1 MFMPVLAN
9 LGLLYSPNTLIPVF
23 IWMAVIQAFRS
34 RILSLIGACVVSTAF
49 MVHYFASKELHGI
62 PSVLALLAMDWHSL
76 CASVTKLTLAEPLQT
91 HLFVLLLFILYWLV
105 VYASARRRL
114 WCFYN
119 ALAVFV
125 LCVVD
130 ANTFVHPN
138 AAIAIDVTVFL
149 VLLGFLRY
157 DEIRS
162 MWKNQEQTFFRF
174 FVPFLAVVSTAC
186 AAGVWI
192 PKPQTGLESFIQWMK
207 HPLSGGTV
215 KRTIGFQTDNTR
227 LGGSFSLNNDLV
239 MQVEEPY
246 PSYLR
251 GAVYARYTGK
261 GWEPGVSALNVQ
273 FTKQVPAEDL
283 TTYSG
288 IPNRLTEQKITFLSK
303 ELEHTDVVFGGY
315 AVHTVERLTHADKG
329 ARYEVNLSTGAIKGP
344 GIEQGDVYRVY
355 SLEPQSP
362 FSLLKNELPLPSHR
376 LEAYPAAVLPYL
388 ELPRELPQRDY
399 DLARQLVAGAT
410 TELDMVN
417 RVQKYLKTHY
427 VYQTQNIPYPEGN
440 QDYVD
445 QFLFE
450 TKRGYCNN
458 FSSAMAVLLRTVQI
472 PTRWVVGFTS
482 GQLDDAYT
490 GDQKRYLIRN
500 SDAHSWVEVY
510 FPNVGWI
517 PFDPTP
523 NFSMPFAP
531 APERPVEG
539 VIRSKVT
546 VPPELQSV
554 RRYLHRDFPPQAPM
568 NKSPSKPA
576 RPLVEQTQSAHH
588 TDWRTVLIGFA
599 VLGLA
604 TLVLLVQFRKMYTRR
619 LYSRKRNEDVSI
631 PEAVG
636 LLMKLLGKRR
646 QWNQAHGET
655 LRDLLAVSQRY
666 GISDEECVHFIRVAE
681 RACYGGGRINVSK
694 EDEAKFKSIWTAWV
708 SAILSEDKERP
719 LTLSKSISRM
729 LS

>member
-1 MFMPVLAN
+1 MFMPVLAD

-23 IWMAVIQAFRS
+23 IWMAVIQSFRS
-34 RILSLIGACVVSTAF
+34 RLLSLVGACVVSTAF
-49 MVHYFASKELHGI
+49 MAYYFGPQNVHGI
-62 PSVLALLAMDWHSL
+62 ASGLALLGMDWQSL
-76 CASVTKLTLAEPLQT
+76 CESVTKMTLTEPLET

-105 VYASARRRL
+105 VYASRRRRL

-119 ALAVFV
+119 ALAMVV

-130 ANTFVHPN
+130 ANTVVHPN

-149 VLLGFLRY
+149 IVLGLLRYEEVRSVWSEKEQGFL
-157 DEIRS
+157 
-162 MWKNQEQTFFRF
+162 RF
-174 FVPFLAVVSTAC
+174 FVPLIVVVSLSS
-186 AAGVWI
+186 AAGIWI
-192 PKPQTGLESFIQWMK
+192 PKPQTGFGNPIQWVK
-207 HPLSGGTV
+207 RQPSDGTPQ
-215 KRTIGFQTDNTR
+215 RTIGFQTDNAR
-227 LGGSFSLNNDLV
+227 LGGSFSLNDDLV
-239 MQVEEPY
+239 LSVEEPY
-246 PSYLR
+246 PAYLR

-261 GWEPGVSALNVQ
+261 GWEPGVSALHVQ
-273 FTKQVPAEDL
+273 FTKEVPAQAL

-288 IPNRLTEQKITFLSK
+288 IPNRLTEQKITVLSK
-303 ELEHTDVVFGGY
+303 ELDHTDVVFGGY
-315 AVHTVERLTHADKG
+315 AVHTVERLTHVNKG

-362 FSLLKNELPLPSHR
+362 FSILMNELPLPSHR

-482 GQLDDAYT
+482 GQLDDAYS
-490 GDQKRYLIRN
+490 GDHKRYLIRN

-523 NFSMPFAP
+523 SFSMPFAP
-531 APERPVEG
+531 APERSGEG
-539 VIRSKVT
+539 VTRSNVSL
-546 VPPELQSV
+546 PPELQSI
-554 RRYLHRDFPPQAPM
+554 RRYLHLDFPPQVH
-568 NKSPSKPA
+568 NDKTPSKPVHA
-576 RPLVEQTQSAHH
+576 PVGHTQSTH
-588 TDWRTVLIGFA
+588 RTGWPKVLIGFA
-599 VLGLA
+599 VLGLG
-604 TLVLLVQFRKMYTRR
+604 TLVLILVQFRKTYARR
-619 LYSRKRNEDVSI
+619 LYSQKRLADVSI
-631 PEAVG
+631 PEAVE

-646 QWNQAHGET
+646 LWNQAHGET
-655 LRDLLAVSQRY
+655 LRDLLAVSRRY
-666 GISDEECVHFIRVAE
+666 GISEEECVHFIRVAE
-681 RACYGGGRINVSK
+681 QVCYGGRNDVSE
-694 EDEAKFKSIWTAWV
+694 EDEAKFKSIWAAWV
-708 SAILSEDKERP
+708 SAILAEEKERR
-719 LTLSKSISRM
+719 LTLAIDSIENHQ
-729 LS
+729 